1 MFDQF
6 QIRTSQGKS
15 TEFATNENR
24 QAAIF
29 NRMYMVV
36 HMFAAVFNLITI
48 LLAKKLLVKMM
59 QGMFYFSII
68 MIFLLSSV
76 LIYFLKSTQDSIDS
90 FKEYE
95 ENKFEK
101 IFTGMAINEGFHILV
116 YIIFIV
122 EYCILF
128 KEDLCRKRVNQTDLN
143 SPGFFSYF
151 NRAERLRTNASGALR
166 SINQQ
171 QNQLQTSRVLIQ
183 ADQNYSQ
190 QKLDQVVKNLK
201 LLKLCDE
208 NMVKLRNLLSSK
220 QVVIDNDKIDEE
232 NVKVHKQVEDEKG
245 EVTCPICQEYFKR
258 DDICYETFCDK
269 QVEIKSIDSDIV
281 IKKKVPHVFHQ
292 QCLMKWFKSG
302 HLSCPNCR
310 TDLFQKLQTLNRIL
324 PEVQLVANDIEQQRE
339 QQVEQRQNGV
349 QDNLEIQITYTSD
362 DQNTSNIN
370 ENNQQQKIK

>member
-59 QGMFYFSII
+59 QGMFYFSNI
-68 MIFLLSSV
+68 MILLLSSV

-90 FKEYE
+90 YKEYE

-101 IFTGMAINEGFHILV
+101 IFTGIAINEGFHILV

-128 KEDLCRKRVNQTDLN
+128 KEDLCRKR
-143 SPGFFSYF
+143 
-151 NRAERLRTNASGALR
+151 
-166 SINQQ
+166 
-171 QNQLQTSRVLIQ
+171 
-183 ADQNYSQ
+183 
-190 QKLDQVVKNLK
+190 DQVLKNLK

-208 NMVKLRNLLSSK
+208 NMIKLRNLLSSK
-220 QVVIDNDKIDEE
+220 QVTIDNDKIDEE
-232 NVKVHKQVEDEKG
+232 NIKVQKQVEDEKG
-245 EVTCPICQEYFKR
+245 EVTCPICQEYFKQS
-258 DDICYETFCDK
+258 DVCYETFCDK
-269 QVEIKSIDSDIV
+269 QVEIKSLDSDIV
-281 IKKKVPHVFHQ
+281 IKKNVPHVFHQ

-310 TDLFQKLQTLNRIL
+310 TDLFQKLQTLNTIL
-324 PEVQLVANDIEQQRE
+324 PENQQVVKKIEQQRE
-339 QQVEQRQNGV
+339 QQNDQHQNGV
-349 QDNLEIQITYTSD
+349 QDIQEIQITYISDDLNTSD
-362 DQNTSNIN
+362 LN
-370 ENNQQQKIK
+370 ENNQELKIK